1 MLFSLHGRY
10 YQIRVRIVIT
20 EPRQNTYI
28 DRNKLPISGHFMKKL
43 PVIVGFGG
51 INAAGRSSMHHSHKR
66 MVHEALSE
74 DQMADTWQDLATIM
88 GLDIDHDHVKPEIL
102 EGTLIRRIE
111 KEAHFNPDAVP
122 TGKKATLNLDGST
135 SFNIKKIHLP
145 EAIPSNWTIE
155 ELDSKT
161 VNVIV
166 ADTLE
171 AIFPDTYKAKVSSAG
186 QLPTG
191 FNPANLYK
199 STHHPRG
206 LQMAVYGASDAIQS
220 IGIEWTDILSHVSPD
235 AVSVYAG
242 SAISQ
247 LDQFGIQGLYQAG
260 YNGKRT
266 TSKMM
271 PLALPEMAADF
282 INSYMINSV
291 GNTGSNAGACATFL
305 YNLRQGLIDIQSGQC
320 RVAIVGNAEAPVIPE
335 IMEGFRVM
343 GALAEDEQIQQ
354 LDDSSE
360 TNNRRACRPF
370 SSNAGFTMAE
380 SAQFMI
386 LMDDELALELGATVF
401 GSVADVF
408 VNADAN
414 KKSISGPGVGN
425 YITMAKS
432 AALAKGILGDDLS
445 KTFVMAHG
453 TGTPQNRVTESH
465 IMNEVAKTFGIEN
478 WAVSAVKSYVGHS
491 LGPAAA
497 DQITAALG
505 VWNTGFVPGIKSI
518 DHIAEDVHNSN
529 LNILMDHHHAGH
541 EGSEMLGTVVN
552 SKGFG
557 GNNASA
563 LILSPAKTKELMKQ
577 RHGAKN
583 YLDYQ
588 VRNEAVAEAQSE
600 FDKNTRTTGLKAI
613 YSFGETVMSE
623 KDIEISEENISLSEF
638 KNKIQLNST
647 NPFTE

>member
-1 MLFSLHGRY
+1 
-10 YQIRVRIVIT
+10 
-20 EPRQNTYI
+20 
-28 DRNKLPISGHFMKKL
+28 
-43 PVIVGFGG
+43 
-51 INAAGRSSMHHSHKR
+51 MHHGHKR
-66 MVHEALSE
+66 MVHEALS
-74 DQMADTWQDLATIM
+74 DAQMAPTWQDLATLM
-88 GLDIDHDHVKPEIL
+88 GIDIDHAGAISEIKA
-102 EGTLIRRIE
+102 GTLVRKIE
-111 KEAHFNPDAVP
+111 ADVHFNPDAVES
-122 TGKKATLNLDGST
+122 GKKATFNLATPTTFSV
-135 SFNIKKIHLP
+135 KKIQLP
-145 EAIPSNWTIE
+145 ETIPSQWQIT

-161 VNVIV
+161 VNVTIT
-166 ADTLE
+166 DTLD
-171 AIFPDTYKAKVSSAG
+171 AIIPDYYKAKVSSAG
-186 QLPTG
+186 QLPSG
-191 FNPANLYK
+191 FNPASFYN
-199 STHHPRG
+199 SAHHPRG
-206 LQMAVYGASDAIQS
+206 LQMAVYGASDAIAS
-220 IGIEWTDILSHVSPD
+220 IGLPWQDILAKVSPD

-247 LDQFGIQGLYQAG
+247 VDQFGIKGLYQAG

-305 YNLRQGLIDIQSGQC
+305 YNLRQGIIDIQAGQC

-343 GALAEDEQIQQ
+343 GALAEDDQLCQ
-354 LDDSSE
+354 LDNSD
-360 TNNRRACRPF
+360 TADNRRACRPF

-380 SAQFMI
+380 SAQFLV
-386 LMDDELALELGATVF
+386 LMDDELAMELGATVF
-401 GSVADVF
+401 GSIADVF

-425 YITMAKS
+425 YITVAKS
-432 AALAKGILGDDLS
+432 AALAKGIFDGEVD

-465 IMNEVAKTFGIEN
+465 ILNEVAKTFAIEK

-505 VWNTGFVPGIKSI
+505 VWSTGFIPGIKTI
-518 DHIAEDVHNSN
+518 DHIAEDVHTSH
-529 LNILMDHHHAGH
+529 LNILMDHENVGENGAHMH
-541 EGSEMLGTVVN
+541 GTIIN

-563 LILSPAKTKELMKQ
+563 LILSPLKTKELMTK
-577 RHGAKN
+577 RHGQKTMAA
-583 YLDYQ
+583 YLAA
-588 VRNEAVAEAQSE
+588 NESVLAAQAAYDE
-600 FDKNTRTTGLKAI
+600 RTRVDGVTAI
-613 YSFGETVMSE
+613 YSFGESVMSE
-623 KDIEISEENISLSEF
+623 KDIELTQSSVGLSQF
-638 KNKIQLNST
+638 KNKIQLSSE
-647 NPFTE
+647 NPFLK

>member
-1 MLFSLHGRY
+1 
-10 YQIRVRIVIT
+10 
-20 EPRQNTYI
+20 
-28 DRNKLPISGHFMKKL
+28 MKKL
-43 PVIVGFGG
+43 PVIVGLGG
-51 INAAGRSSMHHSHKR
+51 INAAGRTSSHHGHKR
-66 MVHEALSE
+66 MVHDALSSE
-74 DQMADTWQDLATIM
+74 EMATTWQDLATLM
-88 GLDIDHDHVKPEIL
+88 GIDIEHAHAVAEIK
-102 EGTLIRRIE
+102 EGTLVRKIE
-111 KEAHFNPDAVP
+111 AEAHYNPDAVES
-122 TGKKATLNLDGST
+122 GKKATLNVSNPISLQ
-135 SFNIKKIHLP
+135 IKKSQLP
-145 EAIPSNWTIE
+145 DTRPEGWEITDV
-155 ELDSKT
+155 DSKT
-161 VNVIV
+161 VQVTV
-166 ADTLE
+166 SGSFD
-171 AIFPDTYKAKVSSAG
+171 AILPDHYKARVSSAG
-186 QLPTG
+186 QLPSG
-191 FNPANLYK
+191 FNPGNLYN
-199 STHHPRG
+199 SAHHPRG

-220 IGIEWTDILSHVSPD
+220 IGIRWQDILAKVSPD

-247 LDQFGIQGLYQAG
+247 LDQFGIKGLYQAG

-271 PLALPEMAADF
+271 PLALPEMTADF

-305 YNLRQGLIDIQSGQC
+305 YNLRQGIIDIQAGQC
-320 RVAIVGNAEAPVIPE
+320 RIAIVGNAEAPVVPE

-343 GALAEDEQIQQ
+343 GALAEDEQLCQ
-354 LDDSSE
+354 LDDTE
-360 TNNRRACRPF
+360 LPDNRRACRPF

-380 SAQFMI
+380 SAQFLV

-432 AALAKGILGDDLS
+432 AALAKGILGNDVA

-465 IMNEVAKTFGIEN
+465 IINEVAKTFGIEN
-478 WAVSAVKSYVGHS
+478 WAVSAIKSYVGHS

-505 VWNTGFVPGIKSI
+505 VWHTGFIPGIKTI
-518 DHIAEDVHNSN
+518 DHIADDVHDSH
-529 LNILMDHHHAGH
+529 LNILMDHSYAG
-541 EGSEMLGTVVN
+541 EQGQNMLGTVIN

-563 LILSPAKTKELMKQ
+563 LILSPVKTKELMQQ
-577 RHGAKN
+577 RHGTTLFKQ
-583 YLDYQ
+583 YLNANEQ
-588 VRNEAVAEAQSE
+588 VIEAQIAYDQTSRQE
-600 FDKNTRTTGLKAI
+600 GVSAI
-613 YSFGETVMSE
+613 YSFGESVMSE
-623 KDIEISEENISLSEF
+623 KDITMSTTEISLSEF
-638 KNKIQLNST
+638 ANKISLSNN
-647 NPFTE
+647 NPYLK